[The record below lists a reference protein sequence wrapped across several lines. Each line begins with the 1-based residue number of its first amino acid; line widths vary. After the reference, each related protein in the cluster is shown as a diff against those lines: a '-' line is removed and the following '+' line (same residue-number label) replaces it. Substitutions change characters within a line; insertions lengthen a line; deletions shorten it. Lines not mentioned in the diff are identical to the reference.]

1 MNDALLRMIMHFY
14 KRNHFCLITIFL
26 FAVSFPSDTKAFE
39 VENTLTA
46 EFSWADLEKEES
58 RLRENHWGDLIFD
71 GPNLQTSLYSRYSI
85 GDSFSAVLM
94 PVQVSPREGRD
105 LFLRKGYLR
114 FEFWNVAL
122 KIGRDSLWWGPGRH
136 GALLV
141 SNNAFPFDLIHV
153 GSAAPFSLPGFLAR
167 LGRFEVESF
176 LTRLEEN
183 RDFSNV
189 RLLGLRLVYHPRE
202 EIIIG
207 VSRITMFGGEG
218 RPDLSPV
225 DFGRLY
231 FSDPNRSGKYEVNE
245 LGGVDV
251 RLLLPIGEI
260 LPGQALELYGEY
272 GGEDEAGF
280 RPSKP
285 ALLMGLEWL
294 YEGRRVLIEYAT
306 NHVSGFPDVWYNHSI
321 YTSGYTYR
329 GNIIGHHMGSDA
341 KDLYLRAEGPLWDQW
356 VGGVDYEQQNRRLS
370 SPVQEKIRRWGGDAV
385 YSEKTGFSYSV
396 RLIYEEIENVNLLS
410 LDEQN
415 MYGILTAAWQF

>member
-1 MNDALLRMIMHFY
+1 MRSFKGIRFGLIPIFFLL
-14 KRNHFCLITIFL
+14 L
-26 FAVSFPSDTKAFE
+26 SSPSDTKAFE
-39 VENTLTA
+39 IEYTLSS

-58 RLRENHWGDLIFD
+58 RLRENHWGDQIFD
-71 GPNLQTSLYSRYSI
+71 GPNLQTSLYSRFSI

-94 PVQVSPREGRD
+94 PTEVSPRAGRD

-153 GSAAPFSLPGFLAR
+153 GSVAPFSLPGFLAW
-167 LGRFEVESF
+167 LGTFEVEGF

-189 RLLGLRLVYHPRE
+189 RLLGLRLVYRPRE
-202 EIIIG
+202 EITIG
-207 VSRITMFGGEG
+207 ITRMTMFGGEG
-218 RPDLSPV
+218 RPDLSLI

-231 FSDPNRSGKYEVNE
+231 FSDPNRSGRFEVNE

-251 RLLLPIGEI
+251 RLRLPISKGHAIEM
-260 LPGQALELYGEY
+260 YGEY
-272 GGEDEAGF
+272 GGEDEAGL

-285 ALLMGLEWL
+285 ALLGGVEWVNG
-294 YEGRRVLIEYAT
+294 GRRVLIEYAN
-306 NHVSGFPDVWYNHSI
+306 NHVNDAPDVWYTHSL

-341 KDLYLRAEGPLWDQW
+341 KDFYVRAELPFREGWI
-356 VGGVDYEQQNRRLS
+356 GGVDYEQQNRRLS

-385 YSEKTGFSYSV
+385 YSERTGFSYSV

>member
-1 MNDALLRMIMHFY
+1 MNFSNRSRFG
-14 KRNHFCLITIFL
+14 L
-26 FAVSFPSDTKAFE
+26 FAILFLIFSFPSYTKAVE
-39 VENTLTA
+39 IENTLTT
-46 EFSWADLEKEES
+46 EFSWVDLEKEES
-58 RLRENHWGDLIFD
+58 RLRENHGGDLIFD
-71 GPNLQTSLYSRYSI
+71 GPNLQTSLYSRFSV

-114 FEFWNVAL
+114 FEFWNMAL

-167 LGRFEVESF
+167 LGRFELEGF

-231 FSDPNRSGKYEVNE
+231 FSDPNRSGKFEVNE
-245 LGGVDV
+245 LGGVDL
-251 RLLLPIGEI
+251 RLLLPISEI
-260 LPGQALELYGEY
+260 FPGQVLELYGEY

-285 ALLMGLEWL
+285 ALLVGVEWM
-294 YEGRRVLIEYAT
+294 YQSRRVIIEYAN
-306 NHVSGFPDVWYNHSI
+306 NHVSNSPNVWYRHSL

-341 KDLYLRAEGPLWDQW
+341 KDLYLRAESPLWEGWLAGFDIERE
-356 VGGVDYEQQNRRLS
+356 DRRLS
-370 SPVQEKIRRWGGDAV
+370 SPVQEQIRRWGGDVAH
-385 YSEKTGFSYSV
+385 SATTGSSYSA
-396 RLIYEEIENVNLLS
+396 RLIYEEIGKLNLLA
-410 LDEQN
+410 ENEKN
-415 MYGILTAAWQF
+415 MYVILNAKWPF

>member
-1 MNDALLRMIMHFY
+1 MVMFFFKRSRFDLIAILL
-14 KRNHFCLITIFL
+14 LVVL
-26 FAVSFPSDTKAFE
+26 FPSYSKALDI
-39 VENTLTA
+39 ENSLNM
-46 EFSWADLEKEES
+46 EFSWVDLQREES
-58 RLRENHWGDLIFD
+58 RLRENRWGDQIFD
-71 GPNLQTSLYSRYSI
+71 GPNLQTSFYSRISV
-85 GDSFSAVLM
+85 GDSLSIVLM
-94 PVQVSPREGRD
+94 PTQVSPRDGRD
-105 LFLRKGYLR
+105 LFFRKGYLR

-153 GSAAPFSLPGFLAR
+153 GSASPFFLPGLAW
-167 LGRFEVESF
+167 LGQFEVEGF

-202 EIIIG
+202 EITLG
-207 VSRITMFGGEG
+207 VSRMTMFGGEG
-218 RPDLSPV
+218 RPDLSLI

-231 FSDPNRSGKYEVNE
+231 FSDPNRSGKFEVNE

-251 RLLLPIGEI
+251 RLRLPISEGH
-260 LPGQALELYGEY
+260 ALELYGEY

-285 ALLMGLEWL
+285 ALLVGLEWVN
-294 YEGRRVLIEYAT
+294 GNRRVAVEYAN
-306 NHVSGFPDVWYNHSI
+306 NHVSDAPDVWYTHSL

-341 KDLYLRAEGPLWDQW
+341 KDLYLRAELPLWDQW
-356 VGGVDYEQQNRRLS
+356 LGGIDFEQQNRHLS
-370 SPVQEKIRRWGGDAV
+370 SPVQERIRRWGGDVV
-385 YSEKTGFSYSV
+385 YSGGTGYWYSV
-396 RLIYEEIENVNLLS
+396 RLIYERIENLNLLAV
-410 LDEQN
+410 DAQN
-415 MYGILTAAWQF
+415 LYGIVMAAWTF

>member
-1 MNDALLRMIMHFY
+1 MRFF
-14 KRNHFCLITIFL
+14 KRSSFALITVFFFVL
-26 FAVSFPSDTKAFE
+26 SSPPYTKAFE
-39 VENTLTA
+39 VENSLNM

-58 RLRENHWGDLIFD
+58 RLRENHWGDQVFD
-71 GPNLQTSLYSRYSI
+71 GPNFQTSLYSRLSI
-85 GDSFSAVLM
+85 GDSLSVVLM
-94 PVQVSPREGRD
+94 PTQVTPREGRD
-105 LFLRKGYLR
+105 VFFRKGYLR
-114 FEFWNVAL
+114 LEFWNVAL

-153 GSAAPFSLPGFLAR
+153 GSASSFSLPGFLEW
-167 LGRFEVESF
+167 LGKFEVEGF

-189 RLLGLRLVYHPRE
+189 RLFGLRLVYQPRE

-207 VSRITMFGGEG
+207 VSRMTMFGGEG
-218 RPDLSPV
+218 RPDLSLV

-231 FSDPNRSGKYEVNE
+231 FSDPNRSGKFEVNE

-251 RLLLPIGEI
+251 RLLLPISRI
-260 LPGQALELYGEY
+260 LPGHVLELYGEY

-285 ALLMGLEWL
+285 ALLTGLEWM
-294 YEGRRVLIEYAT
+294 YEGRRVLVEYAN
-306 NHVSGFPDVWYNHSI
+306 NHVSDSPNVWYNHSL

-341 KDLYLRAEGPLWDQW
+341 RDLYIRGEMPFWEQW
-356 VGGVDYEQQNRRLS
+356 TGGVDYEQQDRHLS
-370 SPVQEKIRRWGGDAV
+370 SSVQEERRRWGGDVA
-385 YSEKTGFSYSV
+385 YSKKTGNAYSV
-396 RLIYEEIENVNLLS
+396 RLIYEEIENLNLITVN
-410 LDEQN
+410 EQN
-415 MYGILTAAWQF
+415 VYGILMAAWQF